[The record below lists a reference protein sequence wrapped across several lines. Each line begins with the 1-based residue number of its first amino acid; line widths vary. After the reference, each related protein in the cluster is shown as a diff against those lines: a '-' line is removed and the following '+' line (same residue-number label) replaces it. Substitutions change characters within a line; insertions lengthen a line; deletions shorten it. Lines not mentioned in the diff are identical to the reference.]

1 MSLST
6 IRKMTLRLNMEEPK
20 QAEIYQIL
28 TSLDKYIYKSQNQ
41 FLVDALQFY
50 IEHSGKDMLTQQ
62 EQAEEKQYVT
72 SEELEQIKKELRE
85 ELLEEAR
92 KELLKLLGQYA
103 AGTQNPIA
111 GQRKAVTEQT
121 DEMELEND
129 TEEESSVVGNL
140 ACRWMGDLDGI
151 ST

>member
-41 FLVDALQFY
+41 FLVDALEFY

-62 EQAEEKQYVT
+62 EQAEQQRYIT
-72 SEELEQIKKELRE
+72 AEELEQKKKELRG
-85 ELLEEAR
+85 ELLEETR
-92 KELLKLLGQYA
+92 NELLKLLGQYV
-103 AGTQNPIA
+103 AGAQNPMT
-111 GQRKAVTEQT
+111 GQIKALTGQT

-129 TEEESSVVGNL
+129 TEEENSVVGNL
-140 ACRWMGDLDGI
+140 ACRWMGEI
-151 ST
+151 

>member
-41 FLVDALQFY
+41 FLVDALEFY

-62 EQAEEKQYVT
+62 EQAEQQRYIT
-72 SEELEQIKKELRE
+72 AEELEQIKKELRG
-85 ELLEEAR
+85 ELLEETR
-92 KELLKLLGQYA
+92 NELLKLLGQYA
-103 AGTQNPIA
+103 AGAQNPMT
-111 GQRKAVTEQT
+111 GQIKALTGQT

-140 ACRWMGDLDGI
+140 ACRWMGEI
-151 ST
+151 

>member
-62 EQAEEKQYVT
+62 EQAEQQRYIT
-72 SEELEQIKKELRE
+72 AEELEQIKKELRG
-85 ELLEEAR
+85 ELLEETR
-92 KELLKLLGQYA
+92 NELLKLLGQYV
-103 AGTQNPIA
+103 AGAQNPMT
-111 GQRKAVTEQT
+111 GQIKALTGQT

-129 TEEESSVVGNL
+129 TEEENSVVGNL
-140 ACRWMGDLDGI
+140 ACRWMGEI
-151 ST
+151 

>member
-28 TSLDKYIYKSQNQ
+28 TNLDKYIYKSQNQ
-41 FLVDALQFY
+41 FLVDALEFY

-62 EQAEEKQYVT
+62 EQAEQQRYITV
-72 SEELEQIKKELRE
+72 EELEQIKKELRG
-85 ELLEEAR
+85 ELLEEMR
-92 KELLKLLGQYA
+92 NELLKLLGQYA
-103 AGTQNPIA
+103 AGAQNPMT
-111 GQRKAVTEQT
+111 GQIKALTGQT

-129 TEEESSVVGNL
+129 TEGENSVVGNL
-140 ACRWMGDLDGI
+140 ACRWMGEI
-151 ST
+151 

>member
-41 FLVDALQFY
+41 FLVDALEFY

-62 EQAEEKQYVT
+62 EQAEQQRYIT
-72 SEELEQIKKELRE
+72 AEELEQIKKELRG
-85 ELLEEAR
+85 ELLEEMR
-92 KELLKLLGQYA
+92 NELLKLLGQYA
-103 AGTQNPIA
+103 AGAQNPMT
-111 GQRKAVTEQT
+111 GQIKGLTGQT

-129 TEEESSVVGNL
+129 TEEENSVVGNL
-140 ACRWMGDLDGI
+140 ACRWMGEI
-151 ST
+151 

>member
-41 FLVDALQFY
+41 FLVDALEFY
-50 IEHSGKDMLTQQ
+50 IEHSGKDTLTQQ
-62 EQAEEKQYVT
+62 EQAEQQRYIT
-72 SEELEQIKKELRE
+72 AEELEQIKKELRG
-85 ELLEEAR
+85 ELLEETR
-92 KELLKLLGQYA
+92 NELLKLLGQYA
-103 AGTQNPIA
+103 AGAQNPMT
-111 GQRKAVTEQT
+111 GQIKALTEQT

>member
-62 EQAEEKQYVT
+62 EQAEQQRYIT
-72 SEELEQIKKELRE
+72 AEELEQIKKELRG
-85 ELLEEAR
+85 
-92 KELLKLLGQYA
+92 ELLKLLGQYA

-111 GQRKAVTEQT
+111 GQRKAVTERT

-129 TEEESSVVGNL
+129 TEGENSVVGNL
-140 ACRWMGDLDGI
+140 ACRWMGEI
-151 ST
+151 

>member
-1 MSLST
+1 
-6 IRKMTLRLNMEEPK
+6 MEEPK

-41 FLVDALQFY
+41 FLVDALEFY

-62 EQAEEKQYVT
+62 EQAEQQRYIT
-72 SEELEQIKKELRE
+72 AEELEQIKKELRG

-92 KELLKLLGQYA
+92 NELLKLLGQYA
-103 AGTQNPIA
+103 AGAQNPMT
-111 GQRKAVTEQT
+111 GQIKALTGQT

-129 TEEESSVVGNL
+129 TEEENSVVGNL
-140 ACRWMGDLDGI
+140 ACRWMGEI
-151 ST
+151 

>member
-1 MSLST
+1 M
-6 IRKMTLRLNMEEPK
+6 
-20 QAEIYQIL
+20 QI
-28 TSLDKYIYKSQNQ
+28 YIYKSQNQ

-62 EQAEEKQYVT
+62 EQAEQQRYIT
-72 SEELEQIKKELRE
+72 AEELEQIKKELRG
-85 ELLEEAR
+85 ELLEEMR
-92 KELLKLLGQYA
+92 NELLKLLGQYA
-103 AGTQNPIA
+103 ACTQNPIA

>member
-28 TSLDKYIYKSQNQ
+28 TNLDKYIYKSQNQ
-41 FLVDALQFY
+41 FLVDALEFY
-50 IEHSGKDMLTQQ
+50 IEHSGKDTLTQQ
-62 EQAEEKQYVT
+62 EQAEEKRYVT
-72 SEELEQIKKELRE
+72 SEELEQTKKELRE

-92 KELLKLLGQYA
+92 NELMRMLGQYV
-103 AGTQNPIA
+103 AGTQKPLA
-111 GQRKAVTEQT
+111 GQAEGTTGQT
-121 DEMELEND
+121 GGMEPEND

-140 ACRWMGDLDGI
+140 ACRWMGEI
-151 ST
+151 

>member
-62 EQAEEKQYVT
+62 EQAEQQRYIT
-72 SEELEQIKKELRE
+72 AEELEQIKKELRG
-85 ELLEEAR
+85 ELLEETR
-92 KELLKLLGQYA
+92 NELLKLLGQYA
-103 AGTQNPIA
+103 AGAQNPMT
-111 GQRKAVTEQT
+111 GQIKALTGQT

>member
-62 EQAEEKQYVT
+62 EQAEQQRYIT
-72 SEELEQIKKELRE
+72 AEELEQIKKELRG
-85 ELLEEAR
+85 ELLEEMR
-92 KELLKLLGQYA
+92 NELLKLLGQYA
-103 AGTQNPIA
+103 AGAQNPMI
-111 GQRKAVTEQT
+111 GQRKALAGQT

-129 TEEESSVVGNL
+129 TEEENSVVGNL
-140 ACRWMGDLDGI
+140 ACRWMGEI
-151 ST
+151 

>member
-129 TEEESSVVGNL
+129 TEGENSVVGNL
-140 ACRWMGDLDGI
+140 ACRWMGEI
-151 ST
+151 

>member
-41 FLVDALQFY
+41 FLVDALEFY

-62 EQAEEKQYVT
+62 EQAEQQRYIT
-72 SEELEQIKKELRE
+72 AEELEQIKKELRG
-85 ELLEEAR
+85 ELLEETR
-92 KELLKLLGQYA
+92 NELLKLLGQYA
-103 AGTQNPIA
+103 AGAQNPMT
-111 GQRKAVTEQT
+111 GQIKALTGQT

-129 TEEESSVVGNL
+129 TAEENSVVGNL
-140 ACRWMGDLDGI
+140 ACRWMGEI
-151 ST
+151 

>member
-41 FLVDALQFY
+41 FLVDALQCY

-62 EQAEEKQYVT
+62 EQAEQQRYIT
-72 SEELEQIKKELRE
+72 AEELEQIKKELRG
-85 ELLEEAR
+85 ELLEEMR
-92 KELLKLLGQYA
+92 NELLKLLGQYA
-103 AGTQNPIA
+103 AGAQNPMT
-111 GQRKAVTEQT
+111 GQIKALTGQT

-129 TEEESSVVGNL
+129 TEGENSVVGNL
-140 ACRWMGDLDGI
+140 ACRWMGEI
-151 ST
+151 

>member
-62 EQAEEKQYVT
+62 EQAEQQRYIT
-72 SEELEQIKKELRE
+72 AEELEQIKKELRG
-85 ELLEEAR
+85 ELLEEMR
-92 KELLKLLGQYA
+92 NELLKLLGQYA
-103 AGTQNPIA
+103 AGAQNPMT
-111 GQRKAVTEQT
+111 GQRKALAGQT

-129 TEEESSVVGNL
+129 TEEENSVVGNL
-140 ACRWMGDLDGI
+140 ACRWMGEI
-151 ST
+151 

>member
-41 FLVDALQFY
+41 FLVNALEFY

-62 EQAEEKQYVT
+62 EQAEQQRYITE
-72 SEELEQIKKELRE
+72 EELEQIKKELRG

-92 KELLKLLGQYA
+92 NELLKLLGQYA
-103 AGTQNPIA
+103 AGAQNPMT
-111 GQRKAVTEQT
+111 GQIKALTGQT

-129 TEEESSVVGNL
+129 TEEENSVVGNL
-140 ACRWMGDLDGI
+140 ACRWMGEI
-151 ST
+151 

>member
-1 MSLST
+1 M
-6 IRKMTLRLNMEEPK
+6 
-20 QAEIYQIL
+20 QI
-28 TSLDKYIYKSQNQ
+28 YIYKSQNQ

>member
-41 FLVDALQFY
+41 FLVDALEFY
-50 IEHSGKDMLTQQ
+50 IEHSGKDMLIQQ
-62 EQAEEKQYVT
+62 EQAEQQRYIT
-72 SEELEQIKKELRE
+72 AEELEQIKKELRG
-85 ELLEEAR
+85 ELLEETR
-92 KELLKLLGQYA
+92 NELLKLLGQYA
-103 AGTQNPIA
+103 AGAQNPMT
-111 GQRKAVTEQT
+111 GQIKALTGQT

-129 TEEESSVVGNL
+129 TEEENSVVGNL
-140 ACRWMGDLDGI
+140 ACRWMGEI
-151 ST
+151 

>member
-41 FLVDALQFY
+41 FLVDALEFY
-50 IEHSGKDMLTQQ
+50 IEHSGKDMLAQQ
-62 EQAEEKQYVT
+62 EQAEQQRYIT
-72 SEELEQIKKELRE
+72 AEELEQIKKELRG
-85 ELLEEAR
+85 ELLEETR
-92 KELLKLLGQYA
+92 NELLKLLGQYA
-103 AGTQNPIA
+103 AGAQNPMT
-111 GQRKAVTEQT
+111 GQIKALTGQT

-129 TEEESSVVGNL
+129 TEEENSVVGNL
-140 ACRWMGDLDGI
+140 ACRWMGEI
-151 ST
+151 

>member
-41 FLVDALQFY
+41 FLVDALEFY

-62 EQAEEKQYVT
+62 EQAEQQRYIT
-72 SEELEQIKKELRE
+72 AEELEQIKKELRG
-85 ELLEEAR
+85 ELLEETR
-92 KELLKLLGQYA
+92 NELLKLLGQYA
-103 AGTQNPIA
+103 AGAQNPMT
-111 GQRKAVTEQT
+111 GQIKALTGQT

-129 TEEESSVVGNL
+129 TEEENSVVGSL
-140 ACRWMGDLDGI
+140 ACRWMGEI
-151 ST
+151 

>member
-41 FLVDALQFY
+41 FLVDALEFY

-62 EQAEEKQYVT
+62 EQAEQQRYIT
-72 SEELEQIKKELRE
+72 AEELEQIKKELRG

-92 KELLKLLGQYA
+92 NELLKLLGQYA
-103 AGTQNPIA
+103 AGAQNPMT
-111 GQRKAVTEQT
+111 GQIKGLTGQT

-129 TEEESSVVGNL
+129 TEEENSVVGNL
-140 ACRWMGDLDGI
+140 ACRWMGEI
-151 ST
+151 

>member
-62 EQAEEKQYVT
+62 EQAEQQRYIT
-72 SEELEQIKKELRE
+72 AEELEQIKKELRG

-92 KELLKLLGQYA
+92 RELLKLLGQYA
-103 AGTQNPIA
+103 AGAQNPMT
-111 GQRKAVTEQT
+111 GQIKALTGQT
-121 DEMELEND
+121 DEIELEND
-129 TEEESSVVGNL
+129 TEGENSVVGNL
-140 ACRWMGDLDGI
+140 ACRWMGEI
-151 ST
+151 

>member
-41 FLVDALQFY
+41 FLVDALEFY

-62 EQAEEKQYVT
+62 EQAEQQRYIT
-72 SEELEQIKKELRE
+72 AEELEQIKKELRG
-85 ELLEEAR
+85 ELLEETR
-92 KELLKLLGQYA
+92 NELLKLLEQYA
-103 AGTQNPIA
+103 AGAQNPMT
-111 GQRKAVTEQT
+111 GQIKALTGQT

-129 TEEESSVVGNL
+129 TEEENSVVGNL
-140 ACRWMGDLDGI
+140 ACRWMGEI
-151 ST
+151 

>member
-6 IRKMTLRLNMEEPK
+6 IRKMTLGLNMEEPK

-28 TSLDKYIYKSQNQ
+28 TSLNKYIYKSQNQ
-41 FLVDALQFY
+41 FLIDALEFY
-50 IEHSGKDMLTQQ
+50 IEHSGRETLTQQ
-62 EQAEEKQYVT
+62 EQAEQKQYIT
-72 SEELEQIKKELRE
+72 AEKLEQIKKELRE

-92 KELLKLLGQYA
+92 NELLKLLGQYA

-111 GQRKAVTEQT
+111 GQTKVLTGQT
-121 DEMELEND
+121 DEMELDND

>member
-41 FLVDALQFY
+41 FLVDALEFY
-50 IEHSGKDMLTQQ
+50 IEHSGKDMLIQQ
-62 EQAEEKQYVT
+62 EQAEKQRYIT
-72 SEELEQIKKELRE
+72 AEELEQIKKELRG
-85 ELLEEAR
+85 ELLEETR
-92 KELLKLLGQYA
+92 NELLKLLGQYA
-103 AGTQNPIA
+103 AGAQNPMT
-111 GQRKAVTEQT
+111 GQIKGLTGQT

-129 TEEESSVVGNL
+129 TEEENSVVGNL
-140 ACRWMGDLDGI
+140 ACRWMGEI
-151 ST
+151 

>member
-41 FLVDALQFY
+41 FLVDALEFY

-62 EQAEEKQYVT
+62 EQAEQQRYIT
-72 SEELEQIKKELRE
+72 AEELEQIKKELRG
-85 ELLEEAR
+85 ELLEETR
-92 KELLKLLGQYA
+92 NELLKLLGQYA

-111 GQRKAVTEQT
+111 GQRKALTGQT

-129 TEEESSVVGNL
+129 TEEENSVVGNL
-140 ACRWMGDLDGI
+140 ACRWMGEI
-151 ST
+151 

>member
-41 FLVDALQFY
+41 FLVDALEFY

-62 EQAEEKQYVT
+62 EQAEQQRYIT
-72 SEELEQIKKELRE
+72 AEELEQIKKELRG
-85 ELLEEAR
+85 ELLEETR
-92 KELLKLLGQYA
+92 NELLKLLGQYA
-103 AGTQNPIA
+103 AGAQNPMT
-111 GQRKAVTEQT
+111 GQIKALTGQT

-129 TEEESSVVGNL
+129 TEEENPVVGNL
-140 ACRWMGDLDGI
+140 ACRWMGEI
-151 ST
+151 

>member
-41 FLVDALQFY
+41 FLVDALEFY

-62 EQAEEKQYVT
+62 EQAEQQRYITV
-72 SEELEQIKKELRE
+72 EELEQIKKELRG
-85 ELLEEAR
+85 ELLEVTR
-92 KELLKLLGQYA
+92 NELLKLLGQYA
-103 AGTQNPIA
+103 AGAQNPMT
-111 GQRKAVTEQT
+111 GQIKALTGQT

-129 TEEESSVVGNL
+129 TEEENSVVGNL
-140 ACRWMGDLDGI
+140 ACRWMGEI
-151 ST
+151 

>member
-41 FLVDALQFY
+41 FLVNALEFY

-62 EQAEEKQYVT
+62 EQAEQQRYIT
-72 SEELEQIKKELRE
+72 AEELEQIKKELRG
-85 ELLEEAR
+85 ELLEEMR
-92 KELLKLLGQYA
+92 NELLKLLGQYA
-103 AGTQNPIA
+103 AGTQNPMT
-111 GQRKAVTEQT
+111 GQIKALTGQT

-129 TEEESSVVGNL
+129 TEEENSVVGNL
-140 ACRWMGDLDGI
+140 ACRWMGEI
-151 ST
+151 

>member
-62 EQAEEKQYVT
+62 EQAEQQRYIT
-72 SEELEQIKKELRE
+72 AEELEQIKKELRG
-85 ELLEEAR
+85 ELLEETR
-92 KELLKLLGQYA
+92 NELLKLLGQYV
-103 AGTQNPIA
+103 AGAQNPMT
-111 GQRKAVTEQT
+111 GQIKALTGQT
-121 DEMELEND
+121 DEIELEND
-129 TEEESSVVGNL
+129 TEGENSVVGNL
-140 ACRWMGDLDGI
+140 ACRWMGEI
-151 ST
+151 

>member
-41 FLVDALQFY
+41 FLVDALEFY
-50 IEHSGKDMLTQQ
+50 IEHSGKDMLIQQ
-62 EQAEEKQYVT
+62 EQAEQQRYITAV
-72 SEELEQIKKELRE
+72 ELEQIKKELRG
-85 ELLEEAR
+85 ELLEEMR
-92 KELLKLLGQYA
+92 NELLKLLGQYA
-103 AGTQNPIA
+103 AGAQNPMT
-111 GQRKAVTEQT
+111 GQRKALAGQT

-129 TEEESSVVGNL
+129 TEGENSVVGNL
-140 ACRWMGDLDGI
+140 ACRWMGEI
-151 ST
+151 

>member
-41 FLVDALQFY
+41 FLVDALEFY
-50 IEHSGKDMLTQQ
+50 IEHSGKDTLTQQ
-62 EQAEEKQYVT
+62 EQVEQKRYVT
-72 SEELEQIKKELRE
+72 AEELEQIKKELRE
-85 ELLEEAR
+85 ELLEETR
-92 KELLKLLGQYA
+92 NELLKLLGQYA
-103 AGTQNPIA
+103 AGAQNPMA
-111 GQRKAVTEQT
+111 GQIKAVTGQA

-140 ACRWMGDLDGI
+140 ACRWMGEI
-151 ST
+151 

>member
-62 EQAEEKQYVT
+62 EQAEQQRYIT
-72 SEELEQIKKELRE
+72 AEELEQIKKELRG

-92 KELLKLLGQYA
+92 NELLKLLGQYA
-103 AGTQNPIA
+103 AGAQNPMT
-111 GQRKAVTEQT
+111 GQIKALTGQT
-121 DEMELEND
+121 DEMELENN
-129 TEEESSVVGNL
+129 TEEENYVVGNL
-140 ACRWMGDLDGI
+140 ACRWMGEI
-151 ST
+151 

>member
-41 FLVDALQFY
+41 FLVDALEFY
-50 IEHSGKDMLTQQ
+50 IEHSGKDTLTQQ
-62 EQAEEKQYVT
+62 EQAEQQRYIT
-72 SEELEQIKKELRE
+72 AEELEQIKKELRG

-92 KELLKLLGQYA
+92 NELLKLLGQYA
-103 AGTQNPIA
+103 AGAQNPMT
-111 GQRKAVTEQT
+111 GQRKALTGQT

-129 TEEESSVVGNL
+129 TEEENSVVGSL
-140 ACRWMGDLDGI
+140 ACRWMGEI
-151 ST
+151 